1 MPVHIVHLST
11 RAGLEEARRARAR
24 GQKVYLET
32 CPQYLVL
39 DGSRYDA
46 PGFKGAKYV
55 CSPPLR
61 SLDDQ
66 AALWEAIRNGEIDS
80 ISTDHC
86 SYNLAGQKDLGRD
99 DFSKIPNGLP
109 GIEHRPAAVY
119 TAGVAAGRM
128 TENQMAALLS
138 EHTAR
143 LFGMYPRK
151 GAISVGGD
159 ADIVVW
165 DPAARWTI
173 SAETQHQNCDYTPY
187 EGMAARGRAK
197 AVFLRGELAAENGE
211 PVNEGLGTFVARG
224 VSEYY

>member
-1 MPVHIVHLST
+1 MYV
-11 RAGLEEARRARAR
+11 
-24 GQKVYLET
+24 ET
-32 CPQYLVL
+32 CPQYLTLTDEVYEKP
-39 DGSRYDA
+39 D
-46 PGFKGAKYV
+46 FEGAKFV
-55 CSPPLR
+55 CSPPIR
-61 SLDDQ
+61 SEADK
-66 AALWEAIRNGEIDS
+66 AALWGGIKAGEVDI

-86 SYNLAGQKDLGRD
+86 SFNFKRQKELGRGN
-99 DFSKIPNGLP
+99 FSKIPNGLP
-109 GIEHRPAAVY
+109 GIEHRPMLLW
-119 TAGVAAGRM
+119 TEGVNTGKLSAEEFCR
-128 TENQMAALLS
+128 LLS
-138 EHTAR
+138 TEPAKA
-143 LFGMYPRK
+143 FGMYPRK

-211 PVNEGLGTFVARG
+211 PVKEGLGTFVARG

>member
-1 MPVHIVHLST
+1 MT
-11 RAGLEEARRARAR
+11 R
-24 GQKVYLET
+24 
-32 CPQYLVL
+32 
-39 DGSRYDA
+39 
-46 PGFKGAKYV
+46 
-55 CSPPLR
+55 SPPLR

-128 TENQMAALLS
+128 
-138 EHTAR
+138 
-143 LFGMYPRK
+143 
-151 GAISVGGD
+151 GAISVGAD

-211 PVNEGLGTFVARG
+211 PVKEGLGTFVAA
-224 VSEYY
+224 